1 MATIIQ
7 RVVNNQSDVD
17 GSGITEAEKD
27 ELLAE
32 LDNIQNA
39 FNKEKDKE

>member
-7 RVVNNQSDVD
+7 RAVNNTGKGDD
-17 GSGITEAEKD
+17 FGISEAEKD

-32 LDNIQNA
+32 LDKLTENLDNP
-39 FNKEKDKE
+39 KEK

>member
-7 RVVNNQSDVD
+7 RAVNNST
-17 GSGITEAEKD
+17 SGDELGISEAEKD

-32 LDNIQNA
+32 LDKLNTD
-39 FNKEKDKE
+39 FPDKKEK